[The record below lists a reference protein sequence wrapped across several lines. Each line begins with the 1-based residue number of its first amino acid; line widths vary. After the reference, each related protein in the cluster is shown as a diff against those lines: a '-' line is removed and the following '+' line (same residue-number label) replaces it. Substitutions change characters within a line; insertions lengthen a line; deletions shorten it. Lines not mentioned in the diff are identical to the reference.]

1 MKQVFASENQLNNA
15 DWADNMNSGYSS
27 LSTKLTFKNS
37 SLLKETD
44 SKRLHKVSLISEAD
58 NTEANKTDA
67 SATSTAGTELNR
79 GDYKWKNRF
88 EGVSQYKPPRYDD
101 LSYRMPESHQTT
113 ANKYFGNASSISS
126 PTLEEH
132 ITPGNRLNDSK
143 EVYLKGDFEQRDEWK
158 GSSLE
163 QVEPAAPAAHTEREG
178 ELLRL
183 KSNIERSLLPNTLKE
198 EDEDNDSSHF
208 SGVFQATFVE
218 LDSDPAAP
226 PTTPPSSPDTDSLNQ
241 FDMDNLVDTL
251 KSMGPSIRPRT
262 TGPRPPAP
270 VLISSLP
277 PIVEDASSPA
287 STDVPD
293 LTSATRTKEGMD
305 SKPAESLNGLYT
317 LPPDLGLRSFR
328 DTRSPLELMKQ
339 TQQVENSSSL
349 NSLC

>member
-1 MKQVFASENQLNNA
+1 
-15 DWADNMNSGYSS
+15 MNSGYSS

-44 SKRLHKVSLISEAD
+44 SKRLHKVSLISEAE
-58 NTEANKTDA
+58 NTEANETDA
-67 SATSTAGTELNR
+67 STTSAAGTELNR
-79 GDYKWKNRF
+79 ADYKWKNRF
-88 EGVSQYKPPRYDD
+88 EGVSQYKPPRFDES
-101 LSYRMPESHQTT
+101 SYRMPESLETT
-113 ANKYFGNASSISS
+113 ANKYVGNTFSSLSSISS

-143 EVYLKGDFEQRDEWK
+143 EVCLKGDFEQRDEWK

-163 QVEPAAPAAHTEREG
+163 QVEPVAPAAQTEREG

-198 EDEDNDSSHF
+198 EDNDSSNF
-208 SGVFQATFVE
+208 SGVFQATLVQ

-241 FDMDNLVDTL
+241 FEMDNLVDTL

-287 STDVPD
+287 SADVPD
-293 LTSATRTKEGMD
+293 LTSAARTERMD
-305 SKPAESLNGLYT
+305 SKPTESFNGLYT
-317 LPPDLGLRSFR
+317 LPADLGLRSFR

-339 TQQVENSSSL
+339 TQQVENS
-349 NSLC
+349 NSLKSLCYRWNATKHIYSKSTM